1 MKKILIST
9 KKKVNF
15 LVKLFFDEVYVF
27 SDNVV
32 LRNKI
37 NKQNIKY
44 ISPDFV
50 NLRENFS
57 QENIASKFSK
67 EILYEYIGEVPNL
80 YPNKENYNFLYW
92 DIKKYLSLEI
102 AKYFKCEYL
111 ADKILDKEK
120 IENYKIFID
129 PENLDYKTYK
139 LLKKKNKIKY
149 SIPLLSLVNFFFRSL
164 IKSIVSFV
172 YIILMPEIKFFLCKG
187 ESKKKLNFKIGYN
200 IFFDQNFTSWHGSPD
215 FFLKEGN
222 FDKNDLAYIV
232 NSRIQISRKKIK
244 EHNSWINELKEKN
257 YKIIDLNTIEKLISK
272 KRYLQS
278 VYPEIKKVRSFFL
291 RNLKILNLI
300 NINAANILSLN
311 ISWKIFFDLFY
322 VKHFFSSM
330 IYGENITNYL
340 QSINSASTN
349 FIYFSTT
356 GELLN
361 QKKFENHTEWIQ
373 YSYHKYDNFFG
384 TKLSYEQFKNYEN
397 IFKNFYDFGN
407 YSTSKISKT
416 NKKEL
421 LTKLNIP
428 ANKMIISFF
437 DDTVGF
443 NSTQSFKGYEEYL
456 DSIIKIIN
464 DDQEKIYLLK
474 TKKDLN
480 YYSKNLNNEI
490 SKKIQELKRSNK
502 IYFFDGTF
510 SEDINNKITFGA
522 HDLISVSEVCVFSPM
537 SSLSYDAL
545 CAKKKCIVFDPDK
558 IYDHKKLILTRS
570 ELLYSQNHQELSHL
584 LKYWQD
590 SKNDYMVDIL
600 NERYIKPYIDK
611 YCDDQTTERF
621 TNYLNIN

>member
-1 MKKILIST
+1 
-9 KKKVNF
+9 
-15 LVKLFFDEVYVF
+15 
-27 SDNVV
+27 
-32 LRNKI
+32 
-37 NKQNIKY
+37 
-44 ISPDFV
+44 
-50 NLRENFS
+50 
-57 QENIASKFSK
+57 
-67 EILYEYIGEVPNL
+67 
-80 YPNKENYNFLYW
+80 
-92 DIKKYLSLEI
+92 
-102 AKYFKCEYL
+102 
-111 ADKILDKEK
+111 
-120 IENYKIFID
+120 
-129 PENLDYKTYK
+129 
-139 LLKKKNKIKY
+139 
-149 SIPLLSLVNFFFRSL
+149 
-164 IKSIVSFV
+164 
-172 YIILMPEIKFFLCKG
+172 
-187 ESKKKLNFKIGYN
+187 
-200 IFFDQNFTSWHGSPD
+200 
-215 FFLKEGN
+215 
-222 FDKNDLAYIV
+222 
-232 NSRIQISRKKIK
+232 
-244 EHNSWINELKEKN
+244 
-257 YKIIDLNTIEKLISK
+257 
-272 KRYLQS
+272 
-278 VYPEIKKVRSFFL
+278 
-291 RNLKILNLI
+291 
-300 NINAANILSLN
+300 
-311 ISWKIFFDLFY
+311 
-322 VKHFFSSM
+322 M

-349 FIYFSTT
+349 FIYFSTS

-361 QKKFENHTEWIQ
+361 QKKFENYTEWIQ

-397 IFKNFYDFGN
+397 IFKNFCDFGN

-443 NSTQSFKGYEEYL
+443 NGTQSFKGYEEYL

-502 IYFFDGTF
+502 IYFFDDTI